1 MSTQPSPGIL
11 QRLSKRGAAQQ
22 EGANQAL
29 AGQEALAAYETA
41 SPAAGY
47 GADQGPAGQSQA
59 AQRLSSGQWAGKTG
73 VLNNAQ
79 AAQATSEPAWVTVPV
94 DKVVVEPD
102 GRGHVAPV
110 YASTKGYRG
119 MPGQTG
125 GSVPPMV
132 AAGR

>member
-1 MSTQPSPGIL
+1 MSTQPPPSAL
-11 QRLSKRGAAQQ
+11 RRLSRRGAAQQ

-47 GADQGPAGQSQA
+47 QPGPEAASPA
-59 AQRLSSGQWAGKTG
+59 AQRLSTSQWQGKTG

-94 DKVVVEPD
+94 DKVVVQGD

-110 YASTKGYRG
+110 YATTKGYKGAR
-119 MPGQTG
+119 GQTG
-125 GSVPPMV
+125 GSVPPTV
-132 AAGR
+132 AVGK